1 MADTLTNIRQAL
13 ADAIQSRI
21 DGIQVSPWLLANPT
35 PPAAHVFPAQLSYH
49 QAFGNGME
57 TWEFTLQVFVSENA
71 GDIGS
76 QQILDRYLSRT
87 GPSSI
92 KAALEDD
99 LTLGGVISD
108 LTVTQSSGYRQYM
121 TQGRANVLGAE
132 WTINVIPADEE

>member
-1 MADTLTNIRQAL
+1 
-13 ADAIQSRI
+13 
-21 DGIQVSPWLLANPT
+21 
-35 PPAAHVFPAQLSYH
+35 
-49 QAFGNGME
+49 ME